1 MRSVGSG
8 GRNRLV
14 PSGFGRGCPR
24 AGSAFALGF
33 GSPPGSLSGV
43 HTGRFKNCKVCRRGS
58 APGRDRI
65 PNVRE
70 SGCAAMRRFGGSG
83 RYRPGRGYCDILRI
97 PGHGSARRYS
107 SVECDGMRRFATPSP
122 VARDGAPVAQC
133 RGPGLPRVF
142 RYVPLDRLRRPRP
155 PLQWNGCR
163 VCCVVFALSPIG
175 RDFFQGTGPRSR
187 CRCRNT
193 RR

>member
-1 MRSVGSG
+1 MRSVRG
-8 GRNRLV
+8 GGQNRILFSCSIRV
-14 PSGFGRGCPR
+14 HSR
-24 AGSAFALGF
+24 AGPAPA
-33 GSPPGSLSGV
+33 SLSGV

-142 RYVPLDRLRRPRP
+142 RLTGSGGHGRLSSGTAAGSAT
-155 PLQWNGCR
+155 LASHC
-163 VCCVVFALSPIG
+163 FALGGIFFREPG
-175 RDFFQGTGPRSR
+175 RLPGAGARIR
-187 CRCRNT
+187 AG
-193 RR
+193 